1 MKKSEINV
9 TVSLDDANVP
19 EKITW
24 SASDAK
30 GEPQVG
36 GGGAPHGPSQSKA
49 MSLSF
54 WDDQQK
60 NTLRIDLWTKEMPV
74 NEMKRFCIDAIGGL
88 AQTALNATGDAFM
101 AQEMNDL
108 CDRLVKHVENELKSN
123 G

>member
-1 MKKSEINV
+1 MKTSEI
-9 TVSLDDANVP
+9 TISISLDSANIP

-24 SASDAK
+24 NATDGDGK
-30 GEPQVG
+30 PQIDND
-36 GGGAPHGPSQSKA
+36 GPSQSKS

-54 WDDQQK
+54 WDDKQK

-74 NEMKRFCIDAIGGL
+74 DEMKRFCIDAIGGL
-88 AQTALNATGDAFM
+88 AQTTLNATGDSYM

-108 CDRLVKHVENELKSN
+108 CDRLVKHVEKEMKN

>member
-1 MKKSEINV
+1 MKKSDINII
-9 TVSLDDANVP
+9 VSLDEANVP

-24 SASDAK
+24 TASDAH
-30 GEPQVG
+30 GSSQADTSEPAQ
-36 GGGAPHGPSQSKA
+36 PSQSKA

-54 WDDQQK
+54 WDDHQK

-88 AQTALNATGDAFM
+88 AQTTLNATGDAYM
-101 AQEMNDL
+101 AQEINNL
-108 CDRLVKHVENELKSN
+108 CELLVQHVEREVKN

>member
-1 MKKSEINV
+1 MKKSEINITV
-9 TVSLDDANVP
+9 TLDDANVP
-19 EKITW
+19 EQITW
-24 SASDAK
+24 NATDSQDDP
-30 GEPQVG
+30 EVG
-36 GGGAPHGPSQSKA
+36 NGRSQSKA

-88 AQTALNATGDAFM
+88 AQTTLNATGDAFM
-101 AQEMNDL
+101 AQEMNEL
-108 CDRLVKHVENELKSN
+108 CDRLVQHVENELNSN

>member
-1 MKKSEINV
+1 MKKSEINI
-9 TVSLDDANVP
+9 TVSLDEANIP
-19 EKITW
+19 ENISW
-24 SASDAK
+24 SATD
-30 GEPQVG
+30 GEGNPQVEN
-36 GGGAPHGPSQSKA
+36 GPSQSKS

-74 NEMKRFCIDAIGGL
+74 DEMKRFCIDAIGGL
-88 AQTALNATGDAFM
+88 AQTTLNATGDSYM

-108 CDRLVKHVENELKSN
+108 CDRLVQHVENEMKN

>member
-1 MKKSEINV
+1 MKKSEIHI
-9 TVSLDDANVP
+9 TVALDEANVP

-24 SASDAK
+24 NASD
-30 GEPQVG
+30 QVED
-36 GGGAPHGPSQSKA
+36 GPSSTKS
-49 MSLSF
+49 MSLSM
-54 WDDQQK
+54 WDDKQK

-88 AQTALNATGDAFM
+88 AQTTLNATGDSYM

-108 CDRLVKHVENELKSN
+108 CDRLVKHVEEDMKN